1 MIVNGHPTVI
11 RESIKW
17 VDLVEQMR
25 RHWNYSDSG
34 YPLLI
39 ALYAKLVR
47 YVHKYAISVART
59 QWFRVTVC
67 TELSGTTFEFL
78 SFVSRLE
85 SNYEFYLLLFSYK

>member
-1 MIVNGHPTVI
+1 MLIISNSYFWQVILNGHPTVI

-34 YPLLI
+34 YPYLI

-47 YVHKYAISVART
+47 YLQRLLY
-59 QWFRVTVC
+59 TV
-67 TELSGTTFEFL
+67 E
-78 SFVSRLE
+78 RLL
-85 SNYEFYLLLFSYK
+85 NA

>member
-1 MIVNGHPTVI
+1 MPLFVLRSTVSPCTVVSVVEYSYVQVIINGHPTVI

-47 YVHKYAISVART
+47 SVL
-59 QWFRVTVC
+59 
-67 TELSGTTFEFL
+67 LSDWSVLAT
-78 SFVSRLE
+78 
-85 SNYEFYLLLFSYK
+85 